1 MPATRGTLVESRN
14 SYTVL
19 LYDETLSFL
28 FLFLNFLYYV
38 YQIIRYILFNFLENK
53 KDIRTQ
59 TCFLFNEHLH
69 QYGSLE
75 TFRYEGVSVSGVT
88 WVEMVNVQLNSRYS

>member
-1 MPATRGTLVESRN
+1 M
-14 SYTVL
+14 
-19 LYDETLSFL
+19 
-28 FLFLNFLYYV
+28 
-38 YQIIRYILFNFLENK
+38 LFNCLENNK
-53 KDIRTQ
+53 EIRTQ

-88 WVEMVNVQLNSRYS
+88 WVGMVNVQLNSRSS